1 MPAKGSTAEQRFAA
15 RMAQR
20 NAPRV
25 RTTNIHIQRAEHL
38 AQRLT
43 AILLDHRD
51 ALVVP
56 RSVLEQSL
64 TVANYVRTRPHVV

>member
-20 NAPRV
+20 DAPRV
-25 RTTNIHIQRAEHL
+25 RMTNIHIQRAESVG
-38 AQRLT
+38 QRLT
-43 AILLDHRD
+43 TILLDHREV
-51 ALVVP
+51 LVVP

-64 TVANYVRTRPHVV
+64 AVANYVRTRHV